1 MSGHISLINNGC
13 KICAESWADFINKIQ
28 QNIYVLLTVSFPM
41 FCVNKKKTVD
51 EKRVVLAKSFIRVNR
66 LTG

>member
-13 KICAESWADFINKIQ
+13 KICAESCADFVNKIQ

-41 FCVNKKKTVD
+41 FCVNKKKTID
-51 EKRVVLAKSFIRVNR
+51 EKRF
-66 LTG
+66 

>member
-13 KICAESWADFINKIQ
+13 KIYAESCADFINKIQ
-28 QNIYVLLTVSFPM
+28 QNIYVLTVSFPM

-51 EKRVVLAKSFIRVNR
+51 EKR
-66 LTG
+66 